1 MKASRVMT
9 RDVHC
14 IGPGLTL
21 ERAWALMK
29 SLRVRH
35 LPVTWDDALVGMV
48 SDRDLLLHGT
58 PAVDGSVRFP
68 ARKVQDVMTNHPVA
82 LMRKATVS
90 QLAGLMLKHRID
102 CIPIVNADNSLV
114 GVVSSSDLLELLTE
128 PDQLTDVL
136 PFDFSLRSAEEAKPP
151 GP

>member
-14 IGPGLTL
+14 IGPELTI
-21 ERAWALMK
+21 ERAWSLMK

-48 SDRDLLLHGT
+48 SDRDLLLYGT

-68 ARKVQDVMTNHPVA
+68 DRKVHDVMTNHPVA
-82 LMRKATVS
+82 LLRTATVS
-90 QLAGLMLKHRID
+90 QLAALMLQHRID
-102 CIPIVNADNSLV
+102 SIPIVGTDNRLV
-114 GVVSSSDLLELLTE
+114 GLVTSSDLLELLTDPE
-128 PDQLTDVL
+128 QISDVL
-136 PFDFSLRSAEEAKPP
+136 PFSFALRSPAETQTAA
-151 GP
+151 